1 MVSLLVSLF
10 FTDVFHEEVNLM
22 VTRHFV
28 LSGFLCILT
37 VQVSVIRGVQNCEEN
52 TSVNHR

>member
-10 FTDVFHEEVNLM
+10 FTDVFHAEVNLM

-37 VQVSVIRGVQNCEEN
+37 VQVSVIRGVQNL
-52 TSVNHR
+52 SLIHI